1 VFPTFYSFPCL
12 DFMKFLVFHGAKS
25 FWLLPKGV
33 PMRILLAVL
42 WIRTGS
48 GVGMR
53 QGLRVAFFCLAVT
66 VGGGMAGFGQ
76 DFSMLS
82 EAERKQVNGWMAERA
97 AILADAHKIEIEL
110 DQAWGNPQ
118 FTSPEVE
125 AQRERYRQLQHE
137 LMMTQLTLRRLVE
150 KLPAAQSRQSD
161 LDALRNRAEAL
172 SRQIEAKGG
181 VKR

>member
-1 VFPTFYSFPCL
+1 
-12 DFMKFLVFHGAKS
+12 
-25 FWLLPKGV
+25 
-33 PMRILLAVL
+33 
-42 WIRTGS
+42 
-48 GVGMR
+48 
-53 QGLRVAFFCLAVT
+53 
-66 VGGGMAGFGQ
+66 MAGFGQ

-125 AQRERYRQLQHE
+125 AQRELYRQLQHE